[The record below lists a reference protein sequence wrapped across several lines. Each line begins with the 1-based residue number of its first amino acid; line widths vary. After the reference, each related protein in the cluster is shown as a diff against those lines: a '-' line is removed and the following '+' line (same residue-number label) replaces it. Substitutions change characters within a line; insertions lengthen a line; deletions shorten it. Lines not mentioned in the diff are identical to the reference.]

1 MGVLRSVEAVV
12 GVVSLSGGRG
22 ELPIAA
28 AESIHR
34 IDANLGR
41 LVQITEAGRT
51 RERQLYLYEG
61 WAKRLP
67 GFNRALHPD
76 NPLANHVLSPGRRGA
91 VDSDEQRGVPWYD
104 HGWVLTASDEP
115 WHREY
120 FPERDKHRFDEIIE
134 SALKGYGMEM
144 IILREDGTVFHLS
157 PVKAY
162 AFTGVADY
170 NAYRKVVRASG
181 IATTMLKPPAI
192 TSLKKMPAWRVKAVA
207 DRLGVTLPK

>member
-1 MGVLRSVEAVV
+1 MNIKQ
-12 GVVSLSGGRG
+12 LSNGRG
-22 ELPIAA
+22 TLPAIA

-34 IDANLGR
+34 IDAAIDHP
-41 LVQITEAGRT
+41 VQVTEAGRT

-76 NPLANHVLSPGRRGA
+76 NPRANHVLSPGRRGA

-120 FPERDKHRFDEIIE
+120 FPERDMHRFDEIID
-134 SALKGYGMEM
+134 SALKGYDMEM

-162 AFTGVADY
+162 AFKDVADY
-170 NAYRKVVRASG
+170 NSYRKIVRASG
-181 IATTMLKPPAI
+181 IATSMLKPPAI